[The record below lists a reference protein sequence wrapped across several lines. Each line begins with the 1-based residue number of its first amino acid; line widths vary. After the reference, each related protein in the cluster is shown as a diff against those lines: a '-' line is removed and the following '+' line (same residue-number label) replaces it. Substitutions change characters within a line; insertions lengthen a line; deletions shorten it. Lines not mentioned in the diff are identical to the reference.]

1 MIWPRMGAR
10 PGCVLNHS
18 GPPSV
23 PTGPDQALE
32 GPPEIGTPLLAESM
46 VCSPHKA
53 PTIHA
58 TAVAELSPNAITEW
72 KIFIFDLRCRVVGG
86 VWESRAL
93 PKEWECVPVC
103 Y

>member
-1 MIWPRMGAR
+1 MHIEPFWAALCSDGAGSSLRR
-10 PGCVLNHS
+10 PS
-18 GPPSV
+18 K
-23 PTGPDQALE
+23 
-32 GPPEIGTPLLAESM
+32 IGTLLLAKFM
-46 VCSPHKA
+46 VCFPHKA
-53 PTIHA
+53 PTNRA
-58 TAVAELSPNAITEW
+58 TAVAELSPNAINAS